1 MSIISGSFEGMT
13 QALRMRGFLYLSDVN
28 WIRQPRRVNGR
39 WRCEVAR

>member
-28 WIRQPRRVNGR
+28 WIRQPRRVKCR